1 MRFSYSRVSCWE
13 NCPYSFK
20 LRYLDKLE
28 TYPSF
33 DPQNALY
40 LGTALHTGIE
50 KNYEAARES
59 YVSHYP
65 IIDDLQIHELIKLE
79 HLIPK
84 AKAAIPTGIYELEVS
99 TDDFVGFI
107 DLLVPTSEG
116 HFDLYDFKY
125 SNNVD
130 HYLESGQLHVYKY
143 FYEMT
148 HPGHT
153 IDNLYFVFVPKT
165 MIRQKKTEDLY
176 QFRQRL
182 LATLDNMEV
191 RVERVEYNFLK
202 VMEYLTSVESIQFA
216 SEYPKCP
223 SRLCDWCAYRDYCEN
238 GDTLELITKENNDMQ
253 LPKNERRDIATIN
266 KKTIWIYGAPF
277 SGKTYLSNKFPD
289 PLMLNTDGNIKF
301 VDAPYISIKDEVTSR
316 GRLEPLRKFAW
327 VVFKETLEE
336 LEKKENT
343 FKTIVVDLLE
353 DLYEACRTY
362 MLSKEKL
369 NVDHESEAGYGKGY
383 DIVRKE
389 FLDVI
394 KRLTNLDYE
403 NIILISHED
412 SSQSFVSRGGAS
424 VTTFRPN
431 IQQKIASK
439 IAGMVDMV
447 ARVVAK
453 DDRNGNTTR
462 TISFKADE
470 HIFGGGRL
478 NVKGEEIPLDY
489 DSLMGVYNNANKN
502 NK

>member
-1 MRFSYSRVSCWE
+1 MSFSYSRVSCY
-13 NCPYSFK
+13 NTCPYQFK
-20 LRYLDKLE
+20 LRYLDGLK
-28 TYPSF
+28 TYPSV
-33 DPQNALY
+33 DPANALY

-50 KNYEAARES
+50 KDYAAARENYIS
-59 YVSHYP
+59 NFQ
-65 IIDDLQIHELIKLE
+65 IIDDLQINELIKLE
-79 HLIPK
+79 HLILK
-84 AKAAIPTGIYELEVS
+84 AKALLPSGEYELEVK
-99 TDDFVGFI
+99 DDEFVGFM
-107 DLLVPTSEG
+107 DLLVKTSEG
-116 HFDLYDFKY
+116 HYDLYDFKY

-130 HYLESGQLHVYKY
+130 RYLESGQLHVYKH
-143 FYEMT
+143 FYEKT

-182 LATLDNMEV
+182 LATLSSMEV
-191 RVERVEYNFLK
+191 RIEKVEFNFLK
-202 VMEYLTSVESIQFA
+202 VMEYLTSVESIKFA
-216 SEYPKCP
+216 REYPKCP
-223 SRLCDWCAYRDYCEN
+223 SRLCDWCEFQGYCEKGETTN
-238 GDTLELITKENNDMQ
+238 IITRKDDNMQ
-253 LPKNERRDIATIN
+253 LPKNERRDIAKIN

-316 GRLEPLRKFAW
+316 GRLEPQRKFAW
-327 VVFKETLEE
+327 VVFKEALEE
-336 LEKKENT
+336 LEKKEND

-362 MLSKEKL
+362 MLSKDKL

-412 SSQSFVSRGGAS
+412 SSQNFVSRGGAS

-431 IQQKIASK
+431 IQSKIASK

-447 ARVVAK
+447 ARVIAR
-453 DDRNGNTTR
+453 DDRSGVTTR

-478 NVKGEEIPLDY
+478 NVKGEEIPLEFDK
-489 DSLMGVYNNANKN
+489 LMGVYENANKN

>member
-1 MRFSYSRVSCWE
+1 MKFSYSRVSTF
-13 NCPYSFK
+13 NTCPFQFK
-20 LRYLDKLE
+20 LRYLDGLR
-28 TYPSF
+28 TYPSV

-50 KNYEAARES
+50 KDTTAAIEE
-59 YVSHYP
+59 YVSHFP
-65 IIDDLQIHELIKLE
+65 IMDDFQVNEIIKLDN
-79 HLIPK
+79 LIPK
-84 AKAAIPTGIYELEVS
+84 AKAAIPTGVYELEVN
-99 TDDFVGFI
+99 DEEFVGFM
-107 DLLVPTSEG
+107 DLLVPKG
-116 HFDLYDFKY
+116 NDHFDLYDFKY

-130 HYLESGQLHVYKY
+130 RYLESGQLHVYKH
-143 FYEMT
+143 FYEKT
-148 HPGHT
+148 HPGHV

-182 LATLDNMEV
+182 LTTLDSMEV
-191 RVERVEYNFLK
+191 RVEKVEYNFLK
-202 VMEYLTSVESIQFA
+202 VMEYLASVESIKFA
-216 SEYPKCP
+216 REYPKSP
-223 SRLCDWCAYRDYCEN
+223 SRLCDWCEFQAYCEKN
-238 GDTLELITKENNDMQ
+238 EKTNIKEDNMQ
-253 LPKNERRDIATIN
+253 LPKNERRDIAKIN
-266 KKTIWIYGAPF
+266 KKVIWIYGAPF

-301 VDAPYISIKDEVTSR
+301 VDAPYLSIKDEVTMT
-316 GRLEPLRKFAW
+316 GRIANRKNAW
-327 VVFKETLEE
+327 TVFKETIEE
-336 LEKKENT
+336 LEKKQNT

-353 DLYEACRTY
+353 DAYEHCRTHMY
-362 MLSKEKL
+362 EELKI
-369 NVDHESEAGYGKGY
+369 DHESDAGFGKGY

-389 FLDVI
+389 FLDTI

-412 SSQSFVSRGGAS
+412 ASKSFVSRGGAS

-431 IQQKIASK
+431 IQEKIASK

-453 DDRNGNTTR
+453 DDRSGVTTR
-462 TISFKADE
+462 TISFKSDE
-470 HIFGGGRL
+470 HVFGGGRL

-489 DSLMGVYNNANKN
+489 NQLMGVYENANKN

>member
-1 MRFSYSRVSCWE
+1 MKFSYSRVSTF
-13 NCPYSFK
+13 NTCPFQFK
-20 LRYLDKLE
+20 LRYLDGLR
-28 TYPSF
+28 THPSV

-50 KNYEAARES
+50 KDTTAAIEE
-59 YVSHYP
+59 YVSHFP
-65 IIDDLQIHELIKLE
+65 IMDDLQVNEIIKLDN
-79 HLIPK
+79 LIPK
-84 AKAAIPTGIYELEVS
+84 AKAAIPTGVYELEVN
-99 TDDFVGFI
+99 DEEFVGFM
-107 DLLVPTSEG
+107 DLLVPKG
-116 HFDLYDFKY
+116 NDHFDLYDFKY

-130 HYLESGQLHVYKY
+130 RYLESGQLHVYKH
-143 FYEMT
+143 FYEKT
-148 HPGHT
+148 HPGHA

-182 LATLDNMEV
+182 LTILDSMEV
-191 RVERVEYNFLK
+191 RVEKVEYNFLK
-202 VMEYLTSVESIQFA
+202 VMEYLASVESIKFA
-216 SEYPKCP
+216 REYPKCP
-223 SRLCDWCAYRDYCEN
+223 SRLCDWCEFQAYCEKN
-238 GDTLELITKENNDMQ
+238 ETTNIKEDNME
-253 LPKNERRDIATIN
+253 LPKNERRDIAKIN
-266 KKTIWIYGAPF
+266 KKVIWIYGAPF

-301 VDAPYISIKDEVTSR
+301 VDAPYLSIKDVVTLT
-316 GRLEPLRKFAW
+316 GRIANRKNAW
-327 VVFKETLEE
+327 TVFKEIIEE
-336 LEKKENT
+336 LEKKQNE

-353 DLYEACRTY
+353 DAYEHCRTHMY
-362 MLSKEKL
+362 EELKI
-369 NVDHESEAGYGKGY
+369 DHESDAGFGKGY

-389 FLDVI
+389 FLDTI

-412 SSQSFVSRGGAS
+412 ASKSFVSRGGAS

-431 IQQKIASK
+431 IQEKIASK

-453 DDRNGNTTR
+453 DDRSGVTTR
-462 TISFKADE
+462 TISFKSDE
-470 HIFGGGRL
+470 HVFGGGRL

-489 DSLMGVYNNANKN
+489 NQLMGVYENANKN

>member
-1 MRFSYSRVSCWE
+1 MRFSYSRVSCF
-13 NCPYSFK
+13 NTCPYQFK

-28 TYPSF
+28 TYPNT
-33 DPQNALY
+33 DANNALY

-50 KNYEAARES
+50 KDYEAAREE
-59 YVSHYP
+59 YLSHFP
-65 IIDDLQIHELIKLE
+65 IIDDLQVNELIKLE

-84 AKAAIPTGIYELEVS
+84 AKAAIPTGEYELEVE
-99 TDDFVGFI
+99 DEEFVGFM
-107 DLLVPTSEG
+107 DLLVPTG
-116 HFDLYDFKY
+116 DNHFDLYDFKDR
-125 SNNVD
+125 NNVD
-130 HYLESGQLHVYKY
+130 HYLESGQLHVYKH
-143 FYEMT
+143 FYEKT

-182 LATLDNMEV
+182 LTMLDSMEV
-191 RVERVEYNFLK
+191 RVEKVEFNFLK
-202 VMEYLTSVESIQFA
+202 VMEYLTSVESIKFA
-216 SEYPKCP
+216 REYPKCP
-223 SRLCDWCAYRDYCEN
+223 SRLCDWCEFQGYCEKGETTN
-238 GDTLELITKENNDMQ
+238 IKNKENNMQ
-253 LPKNERRDIATIN
+253 LPKNERRDIAQIN
-266 KKTIWIYGAPF
+266 KKVIWIYGAPF

-301 VDAPYISIKDEVTSR
+301 VDAPYMSIKDEVTMT
-316 GRLEPLRKFAW
+316 GRIANRKNAW
-327 VVFKETLEE
+327 VVFKEIIEE
-336 LEKKENT
+336 LEKKQNE

-353 DLYEACRTY
+353 DAYEHCRTHMY
-362 MLSKEKL
+362 EELKI
-369 NVDHESEAGYGKGY
+369 DHESDAGYGKGY

-389 FLDVI
+389 FLDTI

-412 SSQSFVSRGGAS
+412 ASKSFTSRAGAS

-431 IQQKIASK
+431 IQEKIASK

-453 DDRNGNTTR
+453 DDRSGVTTR
-462 TISFKADE
+462 TISFKSDE
-470 HIFGGGRL
+470 HVFGGGRL

-489 DSLMGVYNNANKN
+489 NGLMGVYENANKN